1 MNNNQFLLILWAETE
16 SGERL
21 YPYKGSKGSKKNL
34 YSVSYSGKS
43 NQYIGV
49 SENDLISAVEAG
61 QFSQRGTIRM
71 LPLKTRSGAQRN
83 GFAPTHYKG
92 KPIKQQEVPLPTIK
106 ESLFPDEVLSEST
119 YSEGTVRQVL
129 VNAYERSSLA
139 RDTCIKHNGT
149 ACAACN
155 MNFGDV
161 YGEIGKGFIHIHHL
175 IPISEIGTEYK
186 INPITDLI
194 PVCPNCHAMIHRTKQ
209 PLTIQ
214 ELKSLIKDN
223 A

>member
-1 MNNNQFLLILWAETE
+1 
-16 SGERL
+16 
-21 YPYKGSKGSKKNL
+21 
-34 YSVSYSGKS
+34 
-43 NQYIGV
+43 
-49 SENDLISAVEAG
+49 
-61 QFSQRGTIRM
+61 
-71 LPLKTRSGAQRN
+71 
-83 GFAPTHYKG
+83 
-92 KPIKQQEVPLPTIK
+92 
-106 ESLFPDEVLSEST
+106 
-119 YSEGTVRQVL
+119 
-129 VNAYERSSLA
+129 
-139 RDTCIKHNGT
+139 
-149 ACAACN
+149 